1 MDWRQVFLAGG
12 VTLSLL
18 GAPTAS
24 GESSG
29 GAATGGTFRVAAVDP
44 GIDPALSGP
53 SAYVDATC
61 ALLLR
66 DGEKPEVARRPP
78 TVSPDGRTYTFEL
91 RRTFRFS
98 TGTRVTA
105 AAFAHEIDRVLS
117 PAMAS
122 DAAQYFSDV
131 VGADAVVAGKATHAS
146 GITAQGYTLRIRLT
160 HPAPDFPARLTQPY
174 ACAVPP
180 ALPATPDAVTA
191 PASGAGPYYVA
202 EFVRGSKLVLR
213 RNPYYGGSRPR
224 RVGTFVVTIVAD
236 NQTSVDMVAANRAD
250 WADAAPGTAFGLTAA
265 QVKQVHLLTPP
276 SLAMKYLMMNTSRP
290 LFRNNVRLRRAINF
304 VIDRRSLARAYSD
317 APLFSAR
324 PTDQYLPPAMP
335 GFRDVHLYPVAAP
348 DVPRAQ
354 SLARGHTRSGRAVLY
369 TPNASPG
376 MAAAAS
382 IKRDLGRI
390 GIAVEV
396 VPLPVA
402 QFFDRLANL
411 DEPYDLVWVGWQ
423 PAFVDPYDVLNSL
436 LDGRQLALPDNGD
449 YARFNSAKYNRL
461 LARAAR
467 LRGSARYRA
476 YGRLDVQLARDA
488 APLAAGIDIRQSYL
502 LSRRAGCVHLSPTG
516 YLELATVCLRG

>member
-29 GAATGGTFRVAAVDP
+29 GAATGGTFRVAAA
-44 GIDPALSGP
+44 GIGTIDPALAGP

-224 RVGTFVVTIVAD
+224 RVGTFVVTLVAD
-236 NQTSVDMVAANRAD
+236 NQTAVDMVAANRAD
-250 WADAAPGTAFGLTAA
+250 WAD
-265 QVKQVHLLTPP
+265 
-276 SLAMKYLMMNTSRP
+276 
-290 LFRNNVRLRRAINF
+290 
-304 VIDRRSLARAYSD
+304 
-317 APLFSAR
+317 
-324 PTDQYLPPAMP
+324 
-335 GFRDVHLYPVAAP
+335 
-348 DVPRAQ
+348 
-354 SLARGHTRSGRAVLY
+354 
-369 TPNASPG
+369 
-376 MAAAAS
+376 
-382 IKRDLGRI
+382 
-390 GIAVEV
+390 
-396 VPLPVA
+396 
-402 QFFDRLANL
+402 
-411 DEPYDLVWVGWQ
+411 
-423 PAFVDPYDVLNSL
+423 
-436 LDGRQLALPDNGD
+436 
-449 YARFNSAKYNRL
+449 
-461 LARAAR
+461 
-467 LRGSARYRA
+467 
-476 YGRLDVQLARDA
+476 
-488 APLAAGIDIRQSYL
+488 
-502 LSRRAGCVHLSPTG
+502 TG
-516 YLELATVCLRG
+516 A